1 MKLSFSQSAYS
12 ENGVTEHVLFL
23 CDIKCCSY
31 VAPLSACK
39 MLAIVDMGIGSS
51 FHWHGLFF
59 FFFFPPLY
67 VLRGKIW
74 EMKLPQPTQHVVP
87 LADL

>member
-23 CDIKCCSY
+23 RELCDIKCRSY

-39 MLAIVDMGIGSS
+39 MLAIVDVGIGSS

-59 FFFFPPLY
+59 FFFF
-67 VLRGKIW
+67 
-74 EMKLPQPTQHVVP
+74 LPCMS
-87 LADL
+87 LEEKSGR